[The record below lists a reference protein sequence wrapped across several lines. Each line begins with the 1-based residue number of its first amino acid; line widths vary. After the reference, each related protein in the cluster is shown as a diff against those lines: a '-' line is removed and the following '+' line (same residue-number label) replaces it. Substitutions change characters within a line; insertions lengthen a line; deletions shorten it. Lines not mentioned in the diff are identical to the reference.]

1 MKWIRKVLLFLLST
15 LFLFANTPKVDI
27 IFVLDTS
34 GSMDDEATSL
44 QKAINNIKNSLINN
58 QNFDANIKVL
68 GIYPEYDYTCN
79 VCQGT
84 VKEVIEQ
91 EGNISSIDQY
101 EDWGPAIIDL
111 ATKYTGWRNDA
122 VKVIVP
128 ISDECP
134 QDGDWCDK
142 ADDDIAQQAA
152 TIAQQNNVYV
162 IPVVGNGASSDV
174 EKLAQVVAGP
184 NGQVF
189 TTSNT
194 FTSED
199 MEKAIKSIIGETV
212 GNYVYLND
220 WKVENVVNNAIDVKI
235 ISAPGSKYYEL
246 NITDENNNQIIHT
259 SFNTSSYLVSIPS
272 NSNINLNV
280 SLRAIGEDSNGK
292 PIYTPWQAKTVNFNP
307 ITPDNIDNIVLN
319 PSTSQYQV
327 VKKVVEA
334 EKSPIETISVEEN
347 NLALSPQNIIKQSKQ
362 EQDPVDVTTGDFLYH
377 NTDLVIPT
385 LGVPLEITRFYSSVS
400 NTWSFNLEPSIDLS
414 DINNIIVYWPN
425 GNKDILEKT
434 DNGWISP
441 YTQERLISKDGY
453 FVIVKP
459 SGIEYYFDTNGKIA
473 KILDKKG
480 NGITYFRTYDQNG
493 LSLIVIKDTL
503 GNTIAAVEKDNNG
516 KIILIVDSKGN
527 QIKYNW
533 DGDKLT
539 SYTDRNGNTFTYE
552 YDSNGFMYKIIG
564 PDGKAYVENE
574 YDTNGRV
581 LSQKDGS
588 GNETKFEYEFLPN
601 INTAKTTTVTYP
613 DGTVKTYQNFL
624 TMPEKISLNGVKLT
638 YEYNGTLPTKIVD
651 PNGKSIT
658 YKYNQNGLVTK
669 QTDPVGN
676 SYEYQYD
683 SNNNLISVKDP
694 NGEIT
699 TYTYD
704 SNNNLIKITYPD
716 GNSTKME
723 YNPQNQLT
731 KIIDPLGNETKYTY
745 NDRGFLSQITYPN
758 GATTKYEYDKN
769 GNLIK
774 IIDPIGRTTTYTY
787 DNNSRLVKITDPIGN
802 TISYKYNAYGDL
814 IEITDEQNRTTKME
828 YNVDGLLT
836 KITLFDGR
844 TFEKKYD
851 AMGRVIEQIDDLNR
865 SIKYDYDAFG
875 RISKVTDPKGNEFNY
890 IYDNV
895 GNLIKVV
902 DAKGNE
908 IKTDYDELYRPS
920 KFYDANGN
928 VISET
933 FYNKVSLPTQIK
945 DATGKNLKFNYDSM
959 NRLTSTTLS
968 DTITAKAVYDALGR
982 VKEMIDPKG
991 YKISYEYD
999 SMGNVIKETNP
1010 LGLST
1015 SYEYDNV
1022 NRLTKIITPKGI
1034 TYKFTYNDLD
1044 EVTNT
1049 FISGDNVS
1057 YELNTTYDKYGKLIS
1072 LSDNEGNISYTYDKN
1087 NRITSRKDIFGNVV
1101 KYKYDKAG
1109 RISKL
1114 IYPNGKFITY
1124 EYDENDNLIKLTDV
1138 NSKTTTFEYDK
1149 NSLLTKITYPTGA
1162 YVKYTYDKNN
1172 RLISVKNYNSK
1183 GELLTDTVLTRNIAG
1198 DITDIKQ
1205 TDYIKADYS
1214 KIPSLTFNYNE
1225 FNQITSTN
1233 EGEFTYDENGNL
1245 LKFPLLEHNN
1255 TFVYD
1260 LKDRLINATILNDSF
1275 SYKYDAEDNRVEI
1288 TKNGTTTRYLVD
1300 NVLGL
1305 SKPIAKLDNNNT
1317 IQEYYI
1323 YAPNGL
1329 LYSTDDNGNI
1339 KIYFYDYKGNTN
1351 LVIDNKD
1358 KILAAYTYSVYG
1370 ITLGKYETFK
1380 NPFRFLGKYGVM
1392 TDNDAQIYIR
1402 ARYYNPYFAR
1412 WNKPD
1417 TIRGSITSPLS
1428 LNRYAYN
1435 MGDGVN
1441 YVDVSGYFM
1450 EETINILLNGT
1461 KDNIIDLAQ
1470 WLDKNVIDPYYF
1482 SSMRA
1487 TGTWL
1492 AYKIKGQEASWLEL
1506 YGQEYMRGQYEIE
1519 SINTIVDTVQTVAN
1533 FTDAVKDM
1541 SKIIKMRKNG
1551 NSVKQIIT
1559 YLGNQTTG
1567 KPLDTNFGIGKI
1579 SNVLWKAAPN
1589 MKMGTYSKTL
1599 FYLSKGKIKIK
1610 PALERK
1616 ISGVR
1621 QGIADIKNIL
1631 TNPSDIINSPSKI
1644 DESMNN
1650 IYFYKVIKTFV
1661 NNFTKRKTQ

>member
-15 LFLFANTPKVDI
+15 IFLFANTPKVDI
-27 IFVLDTS
+27 VFVLDTS
-34 GSMDDEATSL
+34 GSMNDEAASL
-44 QKAINNIKNSLINN
+44 QQAISNIKNDLINN
-58 QNFDANIKVL
+58 PNFDANITVL
-68 GIYPEYDYTCN
+68 GIYPIYDYTCN
-79 VCQGT
+79 VCEGT
-84 VKEVIEQ
+84 VYELIQ
-91 EGNISSIDQY
+91 NEGKTSSIDQY

-111 ATKYTGWRNDA
+111 STLYDGWRKDA
-122 VKVIVP
+122 IKVIVP

-134 QDGDWCDK
+134 QNGDFCYQ
-142 ADDDIAQQAA
+142 DDEDIAKQAA
-152 TIAQQNNVYV
+152 QISQQNNVYV

-174 EKLAQVVAGP
+174 EKLAQIVAGP

-189 TTSNT
+189 TTSDS

-212 GNYVYLND
+212 GNYVFLND
-220 WKVENVVNNAIDVKI
+220 WSVEPNINNSLIVRI
-235 ISAPGSKYYEL
+235 ISEAGAKKFEL
-246 NITDENNNQIIHT
+246 NITDANDNQVIHT
-259 SFNTSSYLVSIPS
+259 TFASPSYVLSLPS
-272 NSNINLNV
+272 EYTNVNLNV
-280 SLRAIGEDSNGK
+280 SLRAVGEDTNGN
-292 PIYTPWQAKTVNFNP
+292 PIYTNWQTKSVKIQPINNRNVEEIVNNP
-307 ITPDNIDNIVLN
+307 NTPE
-319 PSTSQYQV
+319 YKV
-327 VKKVVEA
+327 VKDVVKATKTPVEVV
-334 EKSPIETISVEEN
+334 SVEN
-347 NLALSPQNIIKQSKQ
+347 NDIALSPKNIVNKSKQ

-377 NTDLVIPT
+377 NTDLIIPT
-385 LGVPLEITRFYSSVS
+385 LGIPLEIKRFYSSID
-400 NTWSFNLEPSIDLS
+400 NKWSFNLEPSLDLS
-414 DINNIIVYWPN
+414 DINNIIVNWPN
-425 GNKDILEKT
+425 GNTDIMQKSS
-434 DNGWISP
+434 NKWISP
-441 YTQERLISKDGY
+441 YTQDFLISKDGY
-453 FVIVKP
+453 FVIVKS
-459 SGIEYYFDTNGKIA
+459 SGVEYYFDTNGKIA

-480 NGITYFRTYDQNG
+480 NGIVYEYSDDN
-493 LSLIVIKDTL
+493 IIIKDNL
-503 GNTIAAVEKDNNG
+503 NNKLATITKSSDG
-516 KIILIVDSKGN
+516 KIISIEDAKN
-527 QIKYNW
+527 NTITYNW
-533 DGDKLT
+533 DGDKLI

-552 YDSNGFMYKIIG
+552 YDANGFMYKIIG

-588 GNETKFEYEFLPN
+588 GNETKFEYEFLLN

-624 TMPEKISLNGVKLT
+624 TMPEQISLNGVKLK
-638 YEYNGTLPTKIVD
+638 YEYNGTLPTQIID
-651 PNGKSIT
+651 PNNKSIT
-658 YKYNQNGLVTK
+658 YEYNTNGLVTK
-669 QTDPVGN
+669 QTDPAGN

-694 NGEIT
+694 NGKIT
-699 TYTYD
+699 SYTYD
-704 SNNNLIKITYPD
+704 ANNNLIKITYPD
-716 GNSTKME
+716 GNVTTME
-723 YNPQNQLT
+723 YNSQNQLT
-731 KIIDPLGNETKYTY
+731 KIIDAFGNTITYTY
-745 NDRGFLSQITYPN
+745 DNRGFLSKTTYPN
-758 GATTKYEYDKN
+758 GTSTQYEYDAN

-774 IIDPIGRTTTYTY
+774 VIDPIGRTTTYTY
-787 DNNSRLVKITDPIGN
+787 DNNSRLIKVTDPVGN
-802 TISYKYNAYGDL
+802 SVSYKYDAYGDL
-814 IEITDEQNRTTKME
+814 IEITDEQNRTTRME

-836 KITLFDGR
+836 KITLPDGR

-851 AMGRVIEQIDDLNR
+851 VMGRVIEQTDELNR

-908 IKTDYDELYRPS
+908 VKTDYDELYRPS

-928 VISET
+928 IISET
-933 FYNKVSLPTQIK
+933 FYNKISLPTEIK

-991 YKISYEYD
+991 YKTSYEYD
-999 SMGNVIKETNP
+999 SMGNIIKETNP
-1010 LGLST
+1010 LGFNT

-1022 NRLTKIITPKGI
+1022 NRLVKITTPKGI
-1034 TYKFTYNDLD
+1034 VYNFTYNNLD
-1044 EVTNT
+1044 EPIKTLITDGN
-1049 FISGDNVS
+1049 NN
-1057 YELNTTYDKYGKLIS
+1057 YELNTTYDKYGKVINV
-1072 LSDNEGNISYTYDKN
+1072 SDSEGNISYTYDEN
-1087 NRITSRKDIFGNVV
+1087 DRITSRKDIFGNIV
-1101 KYKYDKAG
+1101 KYEYDKAG
-1109 RISKL
+1109 RLSKL

-1138 NSKTTTFEYDK
+1138 NSKITTFEYDK
-1149 NSLLTKITYPTGA
+1149 DSLLTKITYPTGA
-1162 YVKYTYDKNN
+1162 YVEYAYDKNN

-1183 GELLTDTVLTRNIAG
+1183 GELLTDTVLTRNTAG

-1245 LKFPLLEHNN
+1245 LKFPLLEYNN
-1255 TFVYD
+1255 TFTYD
-1260 LKDRLINATILNDSF
+1260 LKDRLVNANILNDSF

-1329 LYSTDDNGNI
+1329 LYSTDDKGNI

-1351 LVIDNKD
+1351 LVIDNQD

-1370 ITLGKYETFK
+1370 ITLGKYETFE

-1417 TIRGSITSPLS
+1417 IIRGSITSPLS

-1435 MGDGVN
+1435 MGDAVN
-1441 YVDVSGYFM
+1441 YVDVSGM
-1450 EETINILLNGT
+1450 
-1461 KDNIIDLAQ
+1461 
-1470 WLDKNVIDPYYF
+1470 
-1482 SSMRA
+1482 MREKY
-1487 TGTWL
+1487 L
-1492 AYKIKGQEASWLEL
+1492 KEHLEL
-1506 YGQEYMRGQYEIE
+1506 YGSRIRYIRDGYIKSLTLSYKILSPEKIPTGVNFLLKKKILYSEMLRKDLK
-1519 SINTIVDTVQTVAN
+1519 NTIDSYKKDGARINNTINLDNHN
-1533 FTDAVKDM
+1533 FADNNGAHISFWKDLTNNYNWNSIPTFLDHRTFDELSAGKGIPPEGFIFYHVTTEFRENDNDLFLNVNIKLNYRSYFRATSNFLGCLFTPDADVEEC
-1541 SKIIKMRKNG
+1541 
-1551 NSVKQIIT
+1551 
-1559 YLGNQTTG
+1559 
-1567 KPLDTNFGIGKI
+1567 PE
-1579 SNVLWKAAPN
+1579 KA
-1589 MKMGTYSKTL
+1589 
-1599 FYLSKGKIKIK
+1599 IK
-1610 PALERK
+1610 PH
-1616 ISGVR
+1616 
-1621 QGIADIKNIL
+1621 GI
-1631 TNPSDIINSPSKI
+1631 PIII
-1644 DESMNN
+1644 
-1650 IYFYKVIKTFV
+1650 
-1661 NNFTKRKTQ
+1661 RG